1 MRVNNARIHP
11 EGLLL
16 QVDDLEA
23 KRFVYD
29 FKPGDYEL
37 KKTAGKRS
45 LTANA
50 YAWVLI
56 DKIAEA
62 LRRDKTQVYRDAI
75 RDIGGVSST
84 VCVQEKAVEKMK
96 KMWESG
102 GLGWQTDVIDSKLPG
117 CKNMILYYGSSAYDT
132 KQMSRFLDHLVQ
144 DARSI
149 GIETRPQEEIDS
161 LLKEWNA

>member
-1 MRVNNARIHP
+1 MRIDNVRIHP
-11 EGLLL
+11 DGLLMK
-16 QVDDLEA
+16 VDELEA

-62 LRRDKTQVYRDAI
+62 LRRDKTQVYRDAVKN
-75 RDIGGVSST
+75 IGGVSAV
-84 VCVQEKAVEKMK
+84 VCVQEKAIP
-96 KMWESG
+96 
-102 GLGWQTDVIDSKLPG
+102 D
-117 CKNMILYYGSSAYDT
+117 
-132 KQMSRFLDHLVQ
+132 
-144 DARSI
+144 
-149 GIETRPQEEIDS
+149 GIR
-161 LLKEWNA
+161 K